1 MHNIRRRRRKVKI
14 TIDAA
19 NIVNV
24 FASEF
29 SEWVN
34 P

>member
-1 MHNIRRRRRKVKI
+1 MSRRKRKVKI
-14 TIDAA
+14 TIDVA

>member
-1 MHNIRRRRRKVKI
+1 MHSIRSRKRKTKI